1 MKLIRISAIWCTSCI
16 LTYKDW
22 CNIKEKYPNLSY
34 EEIDYDEG
42 DIEKYN
48 IGDTIP
54 VIIILD
60 NDKEI
65 DRIIGEKREKEIEEH
80 LRKLGL

>member
-1 MKLIRISAIWCTSCI
+1 MKLVRISAIWCTSCI

-22 CNIKEKYPNLSY
+22 CNIKEKHQNLSF
-34 EEIDYDEG
+34 EEIDYDEC
-42 DIEKYN
+42 DTEKYN
-48 IGDTIP
+48 VGDTLP
-54 VIIILD
+54 VIIVYE